1 MIQLKHLIFLQKGL
15 LNNMDRTELM
25 KNIVATLDSKK
36 ATNIKSLEITELTSV
51 ADYFVIATGTSGTHI
66 RALSDEV
73 QDTLTKQG
81 VEPRNVEGKST
92 GWILLDYGTVVVHLF
107 TPDQRETYSL
117 EHLWGDAK
125 EYDISSIVTE

>member
-1 MIQLKHLIFLQKGL
+1 
-15 LNNMDRTELM
+15 MDRTELM

-73 QDTLTKQG
+73 QDSLTKQG
-81 VEPRNVEGKST
+81 VEPKNIEGKST

-107 TPDQRETYSL
+107 TPDQRELYSL
-117 EHLWGDAK
+117 EHLWADAK
-125 EYDISSIVTE
+125 EVDVSDIITD

>member
-1 MIQLKHLIFLQKGL
+1 
-15 LNNMDRTELM
+15 MDRTELM
-25 KNIVATLDSKK
+25 KNIVATLDNKK

-66 RALSDEV
+66 RALSDEI

-117 EHLWGDAK
+117 EHLWADAK
-125 EYDISSIVTE
+125 EFELHLDE

>member
-1 MIQLKHLIFLQKGL
+1 ME
-15 LNNMDRTELM
+15 RTELM

-36 ATNIKSLEITELTSV
+36 ATDIKSLEITELTAV

-73 QDTLTKQG
+73 QDALTKQG
-81 VEPRNVEGKST
+81 VEPRNIEGKST
-92 GWILLDYGTVVVHLF
+92 GWILLDYGTVVVHVF
-107 TPDQRETYSL
+107 TPDQRELYSL

-125 EYDISSIVTE
+125 QVDISDLITD

>member
-1 MIQLKHLIFLQKGL
+1 
-15 LNNMDRTELM
+15 MDRTELM
-25 KNIVATLDSKK
+25 KKIVATLDNKK

-73 QDTLTKQG
+73 QDTLTKEG
-81 VEPRNVEGKST
+81 IEPKNVEGKST
-92 GWILLDYGTVVVHLF
+92 GWILIDYGTVVVHLF
-107 TPDQRETYSL
+107 TPDQRELYSL

-125 EYDISSIVTE
+125 EFDISSIVTE